1 MGMTES
7 DLDQL
12 REFGKKVQIDK
23 KKGSTI
29 KKWSFKKTMK
39 LILVRFIKIS
49 SMLFSHIQRF
59 FHSFIDFVDTIFIS
73 LQHNVFDGFLFK
85 TRFKNKV
92 DSENKRVN
100 DFNDSYVLV
109 EYQRQFLNTSIIIRR
124 RKKKETLSI
133 DPSIPVPPSKAIAF
147 YFHRIDAQDAEKKN
161 NFSPRSSLWDFT
173 YETRDN
179 ILVQLNHFFRK

>member
-23 KKGSTI
+23 KKQSTI

-39 LILVRFIKIS
+39 LILVRFIKITS
-49 SMLFSHIQRF
+49 TLFSHIQRF
-59 FHSFIDFVDTIFIS
+59 FHSFIDLVDTIFNS

-85 TRFKNKV
+85 TRFKNNV
-92 DSENKRVN
+92 NSENKRVN

-109 EYQRQFLNTSIIIRR
+109 EHQRQFLNTSIIIRR
-124 RKKKETLSI
+124 RKKKETPSI
-133 DPSIPVPPSKAIAF
+133 DSSIPVPPSKAIAY
-147 YFHRIDAQDAEKKN
+147 YFHRIDAQDAEKKS

-173 YETRDN
+173 YGSKEN